1 MPSDVPSIRYI
12 LPKFSHGYN
21 ALMKTLTSS
30 LKFASSDV
38 AQFRLHVIEYGKK
51 HGVKAALEAFH
62 VGKSTYFEW
71 QQALTKSQGKLI
83 ALVPKSTRPHTTRT
97 MVVDER
103 LLEFIRSVR
112 ETYGRVGKD
121 KLKVLVAAYAQ
132 SLGIHCYGSTKIG
145 IIIKRNRY
153 FFDSPKQKHR
163 RHTIYLRVRKVGKD
177 VKPGY
182 LEMDSVVVYVN
193 STKLVFVTIIDV
205 VTKVAFA
212 KRVANQTA
220 AAAVKA
226 LHEFCCTYAIPIH
239 AIQTDNGSEF
249 LGQFHAY
256 LEAHTITH
264 LFIYPH
270 SPKVNGVIERFN
282 RTIQEEFI
290 ERCEAYWH
298 NYQLGD
304 QKLLKYLAWYNTKR
318 PHTSLNYLTPLEYAQ
333 RYH

>member
-1 MPSDVPSIRYI
+1 MPSDIPSIRYI
-12 LPKFSHGYN
+12 LPKFNRGYN

-30 LKFASSDV
+30 LKFAASDV
-38 AQFRLHVIEYGKK
+38 AQFRLHVIEYGQK
-51 HGVKAALEAFH
+51 HGVKTALEAFH
-62 VGKSTYFEW
+62 VGRSTYFEW

-83 ALVPKSTRPHTTRT
+83 ALVPKSTRPYTTRR
-97 MVVDER
+97 MQVDER
-103 LLEFIRSVR
+103 LLELIRSVR
-112 ETYGRVGKD
+112 ETYGRVGKH
-121 KLKVLVAAYAQ
+121 KLKVLVAAYAN
-132 SLGIHCYGSTKIG
+132 SLSITGYGATKIG
-145 IIIKRNRY
+145 TIIKRNKY
-153 FFDSPKQKHR
+153 FFEKPKQKH
-163 RHTIYLRVRKVGKD
+163 HHHGTYLRVRRVGKD

-193 STKLVFVTIIDV
+193 SAKLVFVTVIDV

-220 AAAVKA
+220 AVALKA
-226 LHEFCCTYAIPIH
+226 LLEFCYTYTIPIH
-239 AIQTDNGSEF
+239 TIQTDNGSEF
-249 LGQFHAY
+249 LGQFHAH
-256 LEAHTITH
+256 LETHTITH

-270 SPKVNGVIERFN
+270 SPRVNGVIERFN

-304 QKLLKYLAWYNTKR
+304 QKLLKYLTWYNTQR